1 MMSES
6 EQTAFGSGV
15 HVYNCDGGLTVAA
28 MKAIDDSSASATG
41 VGNLI
46 NGVVLQWLT
55 TLGVVRIVVQVSCSK
70 QEISSLIPTS
80 KWSFE
85 DLGTLEFKQG
95 TWINTKKNCI
105 NTSTVVYQKRKK
117 WNLGTKLDSRSWILL
132 YPTTA

>member
-1 MMSES
+1 MLAIMMSES

-15 HVYNCDGGLTVAA
+15 HVYNSDGGLTVAA

-80 KWSFE
+80 K
-85 DLGTLEFKQG
+85 
-95 TWINTKKNCI
+95 
-105 NTSTVVYQKRKK
+105 
-117 WNLGTKLDSRSWILL
+117 
-132 YPTTA
+132 